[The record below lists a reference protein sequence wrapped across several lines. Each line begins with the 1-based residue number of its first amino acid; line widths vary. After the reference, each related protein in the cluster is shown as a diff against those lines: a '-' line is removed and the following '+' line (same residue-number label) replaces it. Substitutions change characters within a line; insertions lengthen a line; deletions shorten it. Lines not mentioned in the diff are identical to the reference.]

1 MLIFIHVL
9 SACLWLG
16 TATTLPFWG
25 KKMNEADHLHTVL
38 GIVETVFKLKVV
50 LIMGGLMSTL
60 ITGFMLVNQYYG
72 SFIAPRDTVEWLFV
86 GQLFSLY
93 IFCSSWLIFYFLVVG
108 RKGKR
113 SLMRIVPTFGYT
125 NVGLIAIVVYLMVV
139 KPAVGTVW
147 GSISI
152 ALGIIIFLNIVNV
165 VVKFNKK
172 SRLKSM
178 SSDEFAAHYFGLLN
192 DENMAQLFK
201 LFDDNA
207 EFYDPFAT
215 QPVIGILA
223 VEQFFQKLGD
233 QYDTIKI
240 KPIKVEGPADDIMIH
255 WEANGVTQNGSQMT
269 GLKGTNNM
277 KRKNGIIYRVDIN
290 FDLADLPPIQ
300 RVTL

>member
-1 MLIFIHVL
+1 M
-9 SACLWLG
+9 
-16 TATTLPFWG
+16 T
-25 KKMNEADHLHTVL
+25 
-38 GIVETVFKLKVV
+38 
-50 LIMGGLMSTL
+50 
-60 ITGFMLVNQYYG
+60 
-72 SFIAPRDTVEWLFV
+72 
-86 GQLFSLY
+86 
-93 IFCSSWLIFYFLVVG
+93 
-108 RKGKR
+108 
-113 SLMRIVPTFGYT
+113 
-125 NVGLIAIVVYLMVV
+125 
-139 KPAVGTVW
+139 
-147 GSISI
+147 
-152 ALGIIIFLNIVNV
+152 
-165 VVKFNKK
+165 
-172 SRLKSM
+172 
-178 SSDEFAAHYFGLLN
+178 SDEFAEHYFGLLN

-201 LFDDNA
+201 LFDDKA

-255 WEANGVTQNGSQMT
+255 WEANGVTQNGSQMK